1 MVSNTANI
9 SSAKK
14 PKLLQINS
22 SLSGDEGH
30 SSAMTRQFVT
40 NWQSSNPTGKVK
52 VRDLARQPVPH
63 LDAERL
69 HAFITPADKR
79 TTEQKAIV
87 EYSDT
92 LIAEL
97 READVV
103 VIGVPMYNF
112 GIPSTLKAY
121 FDHVARSG
129 ETFRYTENGP
139 QGLLEDKPVYLL
151 AARGGIYQG
160 TDADSQTGYLNT
172 FLAFLGLKNTHFV
185 YAEGLAMGGGDQEK
199 ALGQAA
205 RKIEQLAAA

>member
-1 MVSNTANI
+1 MVSTATNI
-9 SSAKK
+9 TAAQK

-22 SLSGDEGH
+22 SLSGDQGH
-30 SSAMTRQFVT
+30 SSAMTQQFVS
-40 NWQSSNPTGKVK
+40 NWQFSNPTGKVK

-69 HAFITPADKR
+69 HAFITPAEKR
-79 TTEQKAIV
+79 TGEQQAIV
-87 EYSDT
+87 DYSDT

-121 FDHVARSG
+121 FDHIARSG

-139 QGLLEDKPVYLL
+139 QGLVEDKPVYLL
-151 AARGGIYQG
+151 AARGGIYEG

-172 FLAFLGLKNTHFV
+172 FLAFIGLKNTHFV
-185 YAEGLAMGGGDQEK
+185 YAEGLAMGGDNQEK
-199 ALGQAA
+199 ALNKAA

>member
-1 MVSNTANI
+1 M
-9 SSAKK
+9 
-14 PKLLQINS
+14 PKLLKINS
-22 SLSGDEGH
+22 SLSGDQGH
-30 SSAMTRQFVT
+30 SSALTNQFVAH
-40 NWQSSNPTGKVK
+40 WQANNPDGTVR

-63 LDAERL
+63 LDAERM
-69 HAFITPADKR
+69 HAFITPAGKR
-79 TTEQKAIV
+79 SDEQNAIV
-87 EYSDT
+87 EYSDA

-139 QGLLEDKPVYLL
+139 QGLLGDKPVYLF

-172 FLAFLGLKNTHFV
+172 FLGFLGLSNTHFV
-185 YAEGLAMGGGDQEK
+185 YAEGLAMSGHQEK
-199 ALGQAA
+199 ALNHASAQ
-205 RKIEQLAAA
+205 IEQLAAA